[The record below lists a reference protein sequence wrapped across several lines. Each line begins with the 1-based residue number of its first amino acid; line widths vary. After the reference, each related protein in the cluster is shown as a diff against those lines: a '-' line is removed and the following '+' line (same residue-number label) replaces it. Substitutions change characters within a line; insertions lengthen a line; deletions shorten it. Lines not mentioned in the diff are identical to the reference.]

1 MKQQVLMSLVFVRAE
16 FIRHGAGDFVES
28 DGASWQATLD
38 INLRAALVGTRLATQ
53 AMRRQRSQSHCA
65 GQELTCR

>member
-1 MKQQVLMSLVFVRAE
+1 MSHVLVRAE
-16 FIRHGAGDFVES
+16 SNKHGAGDFVES

-53 AMRRQRSQSHCA
+53 AMRRQRSHSQGS
-65 GQELTCR
+65 GQELACR